1 MHHRIPGEG
10 GWRFHQQVARN
21 CERDPSNKTGY
32 SSCCYKITRVK
43 KKANVVRNVY
53 YYTRTLAKY
62 LDLHLIQPA
71 GCVQTAFLLPAIS
84 APGSCVCVEKKSI
97 SSRVYGCVYH
107 IEKSITSCLQM
118 GGGKKRA
125 TTCLCITFFVP
136 STAIATDG
144 NEMTETL
151 AGSFFGLFFLPLRFC
166 QRQTLDG
173 IKRWESARRVKEM
186 NRSNTHATFNHFPCC
201 T

>member
-107 IEKSITSCLQM
+107 RKIDNVMFADGGREEKSDNLFMYYFFRAQHSYSDGRKRNDRDACRIVFWVFFSSITILSTSNIGRDKKVGVSPSC
-118 GGGKKRA
+118 
-125 TTCLCITFFVP
+125 
-136 STAIATDG
+136 
-144 NEMTETL
+144 
-151 AGSFFGLFFLPLRFC
+151 
-166 QRQTLDG
+166 
-173 IKRWESARRVKEM
+173 
-186 NRSNTHATFNHFPCC
+186 
-201 T
+201 